1 MHLKRYRSATVRE
14 ALAQARAELGPDALV
29 LSTRLVNVRGLRG
42 WLGAREV
49 ELTAAHDS
57 VMSESRPSARSADM
71 ADEIAR
77 TFEVAETTTSF
88 SRYGGANTGSFS
100 GGLSSPA
107 RGPARGGR
115 TQDQIAS
122 DRFAERMERL
132 DDEDAEVVAGPVKK
146 DGNIE
151 ALIARLCAT
160 GLHRDFAERIAQGVP
175 RLQRRNGSL
184 AALEKSVA
192 TELASFAAGEE
203 AYAAV
208 ELFVGPPGAGK
219 TTTIAKIAA
228 QERARRGQKL
238 NLLAADGFRVGAV
251 EQLRIYADI
260 IGSQFAVARTPAEIE
275 RSILTTRGTVL
286 VDTAGRSVRD
296 PRAQEV
302 VSMLS
307 GLPGV
312 RTHLVMPAAASV
324 RDLRNVLDAYGE
336 KGPNRVVLTRVD
348 EADSVSPLMHVL
360 RERGLKVS
368 YLGTGQ
374 RVPEDLERATPAR
387 LAAHVLG
394 HGVLQG
400 APQGIPA

>member
-29 LSTRLVNVRGLRG
+29 LSTRLVALRGLRG
-42 WLGAREV
+42 WLGHREV

-57 VMSESRPSARSADM
+57 VMSESRPSERSADM
-71 ADEIAR
+71 ADELAR
-77 TFEVAETTTSF
+77 TFEAAEATTSF
-88 SRYGGANTGSFS
+88 SRHGGGYGGSFG
-100 GGLSSPA
+100 GGLTSRA
-107 RGPARGGR
+107 GGAARGGR
-115 TQDQIAS
+115 TADQIAS
-122 DRFAERMERL
+122 DRFAERMERR
-132 DDEDAEVVAGPVKK
+132 DEEAAEAASPVKK
-146 DGNIE
+146 DGSIE

-184 AALEKSVA
+184 EALERSVA
-192 TELASFAAGEE
+192 TELATFAAGEE

-228 QERARRGQKL
+228 QERARRGHKL

-251 EQLRIYADI
+251 EQLRLYADI
-260 IGSQFAVARTPAEIE
+260 IGSQFAIARTPAEIE

-324 RDLRNVLDAYGE
+324 RDFRNVLDAYGE
-336 KGPNRVVLTRVD
+336 KSPNRVVLTRVD

-360 RERGLKVS
+360 HERGLKVS

>member
-29 LSTRLVNVRGLRG
+29 LSTRLVTVRGLRG
-42 WLGAREV
+42 WMGAREV

-77 TFEVAETTTSF
+77 TFAAAEATTSF
-88 SRYGGANTGSFS
+88 SRHGGTYGGSFG
-100 GGLSSPA
+100 GGLTT
-107 RGPARGGR
+107 PARGGR
-115 TQDQIAS
+115 TADQIAS
-122 DRFAERMERL
+122 DRFAERMERR
-132 DDEDAEVVAGPVKK
+132 DEEAADVASGPVKK
-146 DGNIE
+146 DGTIE

-184 AALEKSVA
+184 AALERSVA

-251 EQLRIYADI
+251 EQLRLYADI

-394 HGVLQG
+394 HGVPQG

>member
-29 LSTRLVNVRGLRG
+29 LSTRLVGVRGLRG

-71 ADEIAR
+71 AEELAR
-77 TFEVAETTTSF
+77 TFAGSEPTTSF
-88 SRYGGANTGSFS
+88 SRHGGTYGGSFG
-100 GGLSSPA
+100 GGLTSHA
-107 RGPARGGR
+107 GGATRGGR
-115 TQDQIAS
+115 TADQIAS

-132 DDEDAEVVAGPVKK
+132 DEEAVAAGSPVKK
-146 DGNIE
+146 DGTVE

-175 RLQRRNGSL
+175 RLHRRNGSL

-192 TELASFAAGEE
+192 TELATFAAGEE
-203 AYAAV
+203 AYAPV

-228 QERARRGQKL
+228 QERARRGHKL

-251 EQLRIYADI
+251 EQLRLYADI
-260 IGSQFAVARTPAEIE
+260 IGSSFAVARTPAEIE

-360 RERGLKVS
+360 HERGLKVS

>member
-29 LSTRLVNVRGLRG
+29 LSTRLVALRGLRG

-57 VMSESRPSARSADM
+57 VMSESRPSARPADM
-71 ADEIAR
+71 EELAR
-77 TFEVAETTTSF
+77 TFAAAEPTTSF
-88 SRYGGANTGSFS
+88 SRHGGTYGGSFG
-100 GGLSSPA
+100 GGLTSHA
-107 RGPARGGR
+107 GGAARGGR
-115 TQDQIAS
+115 TADQIAS

-132 DDEDAEVVAGPVKK
+132 DEETADASSPVKK
-146 DGNIE
+146 DGTIE

-184 AALEKSVA
+184 AALERSVA
-192 TELASFAAGEE
+192 TELATFAAGEE

-251 EQLRIYADI
+251 EQLRLYADI
-260 IGSQFAVARTPAEIE
+260 IGSQFAIARTPAEIE

-302 VSMLS
+302 VAMLS

-324 RDLRNVLDAYGE
+324 RDLRNVLDAYGD
-336 KGPNRVVLTRVD
+336 KTPNRVVLTRVD

-360 RERGLKVS
+360 HERGLKVS

>member
-29 LSTRLVNVRGLRG
+29 LSTQLVGVRGLRG
-42 WLGAREV
+42 WFGAREV

-57 VMSESRPSARSADM
+57 VMSESRPSARSADIS
-71 ADEIAR
+71 EQIAR
-77 TFEVAETTTSF
+77 TFESAEKTTSF
-88 SRYGGANTGSFS
+88 SRHGGTYGGSFG
-100 GGLSSPA
+100 GGLTTPA
-107 RGPARGGR
+107 RAGR
-115 TQDQIAS
+115 SADQIAS
-122 DRFAERMERL
+122 DRFAERMERR
-132 DDEDAEVVAGPVKK
+132 DEEEAEVAAGPVTK
-146 DGNIE
+146 DGTVE

-160 GLHRDFAERIAQGVP
+160 GLHRDFAARIAQGVP

-184 AALEKSVA
+184 AALERSVA

-228 QERARRGQKL
+228 QERARRGHKL

-251 EQLRIYADI
+251 EQLRLYADI

-360 RERGLKVS
+360 HERGLKVS

-394 HGVLQG
+394 HGVPQG